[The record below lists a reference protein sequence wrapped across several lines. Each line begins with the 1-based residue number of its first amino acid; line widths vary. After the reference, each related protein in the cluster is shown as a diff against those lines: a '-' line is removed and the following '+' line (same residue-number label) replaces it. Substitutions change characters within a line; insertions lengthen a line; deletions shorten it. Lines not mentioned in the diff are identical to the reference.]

1 MSPLTLTTRYN
12 SSSNLFC
19 QGRGDFS
26 RKGHLLSLFGPQT
39 VIRETAIPLGHY
51 LMMILILICCSRSP
65 ATFTPGTESPYPPGG
80 AYTLS
85 HHTKQQEQHMTTSGN
100 DRVQEGMRQTG
111 ERWLRVRRALK
122 KEEQAYADR
131 LAAMIRSHTD
141 DQFATIGDPLEAAM
155 LSVFIELL
163 KMIRSE
169 KRGLQTEMVDTAE
182 GDAAAEG
189 QNRG

>member
-1 MSPLTLTTRYN
+1 
-12 SSSNLFC
+12 
-19 QGRGDFS
+19 
-26 RKGHLLSLFGPQT
+26 
-39 VIRETAIPLGHY
+39 
-51 LMMILILICCSRSP
+51 
-65 ATFTPGTESPYPPGG
+65 
-80 AYTLS
+80 
-85 HHTKQQEQHMTTSGN
+85 MTTSGN